1 MTSRRRYRKRVRF
14 SRRDDVKDTIHLNDL
29 KREAN
34 LDNIWFSQE
43 ETQAMIS
50 QCRDL
55 VESIES
61 GQPVEEECT
70 RGLECYV
77 PSAKSNRQQIIMEA
91 LDAALEELPEEQR
104 EVFIWHELEG
114 RSFEEI
120 SKMTGQKKNT
130 LISRKRYAVLYLRE
144 QLQEMYEE
152 FIID

>member
-91 LDAALEELPEEQR
+91 LDAVLDEQDLQRHEGINDPELLADLYFFRSYKCSDAAR
-104 EVFIWHELEG
+104 EVGL
-114 RSFEEI
+114 RDSFE
-120 SKMTGQKKNT
+120 SAARKN
-130 LISRKRYAVLYLRE
+130 
-144 QLQEMYEE
+144 
-152 FIID
+152 